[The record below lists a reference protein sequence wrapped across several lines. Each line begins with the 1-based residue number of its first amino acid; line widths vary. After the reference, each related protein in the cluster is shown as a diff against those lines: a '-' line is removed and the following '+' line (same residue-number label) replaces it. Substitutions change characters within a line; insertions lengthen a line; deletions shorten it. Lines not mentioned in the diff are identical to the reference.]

1 EGVHFT
7 LEDNGFSVEPGD
19 DVAFT
24 LHLDDGYS
32 VTAVHYDGPSA
43 ITNYGTSARVT
54 LKNVRFP
61 TRVSVEVAGHF
72 RTVIYDPNGAGGEA
86 VSRVY
91 NLETKPR
98 PNVSIGTDI
107 FERPGFV
114 LESWNTQPDGS
125 GERIGLG
132 SRMTVDEDRE
142 YRLYAQ
148 WARWT
153 DPGLFTFAQTEEGLE
168 VTGYTGTEKSV
179 TIPETVEGKTVEGIG
194 AGALKDLRSVV
205 LPKSIRYLEEG
216 AFTSCKLDTLT
227 LYDNLSRFG
236 DSSFRDCTLK
246 TLRINAILDPWGY
259 EYRRESCFA
268 DKIDML
274 IEARGQKKLVF
285 YGGCSMW
292 YNLAGED
299 MQKAFPEYKVI
310 NAAVNGVI
318 NSYTQMCII
327 EKFLEPGD
335 IFFHTPELC
344 SPQQLLL
351 NLQLIDHDNKFW
363 CAMDYNYDLVTLLDL
378 REFTGGVFDSLQG
391 YWAKKKPGGSY
402 VASYRDSAGNSFM
415 DETGSAS
422 FIRYNQADKLQDST
436 FLDPDYLRSG
446 LPKLCEV
453 YSRYAKRGV
462 TVYVSCAAV
471 NAGSLPEGDIDKVQL
486 MQGLFSTVVS
496 SSGGARYISNLA
508 DYLFGYKDFY
518 DTNFHLLSE
527 PTHRVTELWIRDL
540 RAAMGTK

>member
-1 EGVHFT
+1 MKRYLAAALVLLALLCLASCNARTKEEPTIPVSMTEGVHFT

-168 VTGYTGTEKSV
+168 VKS
-179 TIPETVEGKTVEGIG
+179 PSQSP
-194 AGALKDLRSVV
+194 R
-205 LPKSIRYLEEG
+205 
-216 AFTSCKLDTLT
+216 
-227 LYDNLSRFG
+227 
-236 DSSFRDCTLK
+236 
-246 TLRINAILDPWGY
+246 PW
-259 EYRRESCFA
+259 
-268 DKIDML
+268 
-274 IEARGQKKLVF
+274 RGR
-285 YGGCSMW
+285 
-292 YNLAGED
+292 
-299 MQKAFPEYKVI
+299 P
-310 NAAVNGVI
+310 
-318 NSYTQMCII
+318 
-327 EKFLEPGD
+327 
-335 IFFHTPELC
+335 
-344 SPQQLLL
+344 
-351 NLQLIDHDNKFW
+351 
-363 CAMDYNYDLVTLLDL
+363 
-378 REFTGGVFDSLQG
+378 
-391 YWAKKKPGGSY
+391 
-402 VASYRDSAGNSFM
+402 
-415 DETGSAS
+415 
-422 FIRYNQADKLQDST
+422 
-436 FLDPDYLRSG
+436 
-446 LPKLCEV
+446 
-453 YSRYAKRGV
+453 
-462 TVYVSCAAV
+462 
-471 NAGSLPEGDIDKVQL
+471 
-486 MQGLFSTVVS
+486 
-496 SSGGARYISNLA
+496 
-508 DYLFGYKDFY
+508 
-518 DTNFHLLSE
+518 
-527 PTHRVTELWIRDL
+527 L
-540 RAAMGTK
+540 RASAPGPSKTFGAWSFPRASGIWRRGPSPPASSIP